1 MVHGEGVTQREHGRG
16 RERPRVALVT
26 FGCRVNQ
33 YETDVMRAR
42 LALTCELVEQDA
54 DVYVINGCSVTALAE
69 RKARQVARRLRL
81 AAPSASLLVVGC
93 LGEAVARSLTPFP
106 HADLVAGRGWTTDIA
121 RAVAA
126 AHAGARGLLPS
137 REPTSLDEE
146 TTDGDPR
153 RVRAVLKVQDGCS
166 GACAYCRPVRLRGAS
181 RSKGIDAAVA
191 EARALVA
198 RGVPEIV
205 LTGVNLAEYA
215 PPEGDLARLARRLLE
230 IPELARL
237 RLASLNVSGVSPDLL
252 DAFAADRRFA
262 PHFHLPLQS
271 GDDRILRAMRRTH
284 AVATYVRAVE
294 RIRERLPD
302 ATFGADVLVGFP
314 GEDDDAF
321 AATCRVVETVGFAN
335 LHIFRYS
342 PRTETEAAGLPNAVP
357 EATKQARAAR
367 LDDLAT
373 ELRRRVL
380 DARRGKAEDVLVEAR
395 RAGGFCGHTAGYLE
409 TRFVAPDDV
418 PIGSVCRVEITGA
431 TDHRLEGVKVD
442 PHHPD

>member
-1 MVHGEGVTQREHGRG
+1 MAHGEGDTRQEPLRG

-42 LALTCELVEQDA
+42 LAPTCDLVDRDA

-69 RKARQVARRLRL
+69 RKARQAARRLRL
-81 AAPSASLLVVGC
+81 AAPGATLLVVGC
-93 LGEAVARSLTPFP
+93 LGEAVARGLSPFP
-106 HADLVAGRGWTTDIA
+106 HADLVAGRGWTTEIA
-121 RAVAA
+121 HAVAA
-126 AHAGARGLLPS
+126 AYGGARGLLPA
-137 REPTSLDEE
+137 REPAALDAE

-191 EARALVA
+191 EARGLVA
-198 RGVPEIV
+198 QGVPEIV

-215 PPEGDLARLARRLLE
+215 PPAGDLARLARRLLE
-230 IPELARL
+230 IPDLARL
-237 RLASLNVSGVSPDLL
+237 RLASLNVSGVSSDLL
-252 DAFAADRRFA
+252 DVFVGDRRFA

-271 GDDRILRAMRRTH
+271 GDDQILRAMRRTH
-284 AVATYVRAVE
+284 TAATYLRAVD
-294 RIRERLPD
+294 RVRERLPE

-314 GEDDDAF
+314 GEDEDAF
-321 AATCRVVETVGFAN
+321 AATCRVVEAVGYAN

-342 PRTETEAAGLPNAVP
+342 PRAQTEAAGLPNAVP
-357 EATKQARAAR
+357 EATKQDRAAR
-367 LDDLAT
+367 LDDLAARV
-373 ELRRRVL
+373 RRRVL

-409 TRFVAPDDV
+409 TWFAASDDV
-418 PIGSVCRVEITGA
+418 PIGSVCRVLITGA
-431 TDHRLEGVKVD
+431 TDPRLEGVKVD
-442 PHHPD
+442 PQHPD